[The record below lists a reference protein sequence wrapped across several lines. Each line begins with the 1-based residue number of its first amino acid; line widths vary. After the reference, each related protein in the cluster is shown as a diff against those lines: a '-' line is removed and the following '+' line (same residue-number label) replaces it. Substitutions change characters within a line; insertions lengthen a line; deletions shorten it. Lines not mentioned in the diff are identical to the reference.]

1 MIYKS
6 FEIKNFKGIDR
17 VNIDLSNVRI
27 ISLVGLNESG
37 KTSIM
42 EAIHFFYQMV
52 KDGEPPIDKLNAF
65 RPKGIAFTGEIE
77 ISAELIFEQED
88 KDKLRQY
95 WRKDLKKRKDIQ
107 IPDKFKYTFKFVF
120 DLNKFK
126 ETKKSCIF
134 EVKSKNA
141 KRTLFETD
149 KSGWQ
154 TLINFIKT
162 NIIPEILFYDDF
174 TFQIPERI
182 CFAKT
187 GIQET
192 EEITNK
198 DNRTWQSV
206 VADILKSVDDRL
218 AFQSHVVDNWEKD
231 KDTANNSLSQM
242 ERVLNEKITSRW
254 STLFGKNRVNFK
266 EIKLFP
272 EYAADKLY
280 LTFKVITESK
290 KEFLVRERSKGFK
303 WFFSFLLFTEFRKKR
318 TKNILFLLDEPASN
332 LHSSAQAKILE
343 ALRELSNDALVI
355 YSTHSHHLINPEWL
369 AGAYICINESLSNEI
384 LAGGLNLEEGAK
396 ITAIKY
402 YTYVGKGLGS
412 DNVSY
417 FQPILDRLDYQP
429 SVVEPIPNIIILEGK
444 NDWYTFRYFEEIILK
459 KNKKLNFYPGAG
471 KDKLYDII
479 RLYLSWGRSF
489 VVLLDGDDGVKAKEQ
504 YIKEFGEYVKDK
516 IFTLK
521 DILNKSW
528 TAEQLIGVMDQR
540 TIYDAIFGTGS
551 YNECRRRHPKK
562 LKENLNYAL
571 NQLQFEKREVNIN
584 QTTKGNFEKVINFL
598 ENKLKQVKV

>member
-6 FEIKNFKGIDR
+6 FEIKNFKGIDK

-27 ISLVGLNESG
+27 VSLVGLNESG

-42 EAIHFFYQMV
+42 EAIHFFYQMI
-52 KDGEPPIDKLNAF
+52 KGEEPPVDKLNVF
-65 RPKGIAFTGEIE
+65 RPKGIAFTGDIE
-77 ISAELIFEQED
+77 INAEFLLGQED
-88 KDKLRQY
+88 KDKI
-95 WRKDLKKRKDIQ
+95 RKHWKNDLNKRKDIE
-107 IPDKFKYTFKFVF
+107 ISDKFKYNIKFVF
-120 DLNKFK
+120 NINTYK
-126 ETKKSCIF
+126 ETKKSCVF
-134 EVKSKNA
+134 EVKVKNA
-141 KRTLFETD
+141 KRNLSETD
-149 KSGWQ
+149 NSGWQ
-154 TLINFIKT
+154 AVISFIKT
-162 NIIPEILFYDDF
+162 NIVPEILFYDDF

-187 GIQET
+187 GTQET

-231 KDTANNSLSQM
+231 KDTASNSLAKM
-242 ERVLNEKITSRW
+242 EGALDEKITSRW
-254 STLFGKNRVNFK
+254 RALFGKNKVNFK
-266 EIKLFP
+266 EIKLEP

-280 LTFKVITESK
+280 LTFKVRTESK
-290 KEFLVRERSKGFK
+290 KEFLVKERSKGFK

-332 LHSSAQAKILE
+332 LHSSAQTKILE
-343 ALRELSNDALVI
+343 ALRELSEDALVI
-355 YSTHSHHLINPEWL
+355 YSTHSHHLIKPEWL

-384 LAGGLNLEEGAK
+384 LAGGLSLEEGAK

-402 YTYVGKGLGS
+402 YTYVGSGLGS

-429 SVVEPIPNIIILEGK
+429 SIVEPIPNIVILEGK
-444 NDWYTFRYFEEIILK
+444 NDWYTFRYFEDLLK
-459 KNKKLNFYPGAG
+459 RNKKLNFYPGAG
-471 KDKLYDII
+471 RDKLYDII
-479 RLYLSWGRSF
+479 RLYLSWGKSF
-489 VVLLDGDDGVKAKEQ
+489 VVLLDGDDGVKSKNQ

-528 TAEQLIGVMDQR
+528 TTEQLIGVMDQR
-540 TIYDAIFGTGS
+540 TIYDSVFGKGS
-551 YNECRRRHPKK
+551 YNECKRKKQNK

-571 NQLQFEKREVNIN
+571 NQLQFEKREIGVNK
-584 QTTKGNFEKVINFL
+584 TTKENFEKVFNFL
-598 ENKLKQVKV
+598 EKQLKQVKI